1 VDISFKNKKTQRV
14 LNSSAE
20 LTKKYGA
27 INARIIQ
34 RRMVFLQAAPTLA
47 DVPHRRPERRHQL
60 EGKRQN
66 EYAVDVEHPFRIVF
80 KPGHNPIPKT
90 RDGGVDLTRVTAIE
104 ILGVEDYH

>member
-1 VDISFKNKKTQRV
+1 MDISFKNKKTQKV
-14 LNSSAE
+14 FNSSTE
-20 LTKKYGA
+20 LTKKYGVR
-27 INARIIQ
+27 NARIIQ
-34 RRMVFLQAAPTLA
+34 RRMAVLQAAPTLA

-60 EGKRQN
+60 EGKRQG

-104 ILGVEDYH
+104 ILGIEDYH